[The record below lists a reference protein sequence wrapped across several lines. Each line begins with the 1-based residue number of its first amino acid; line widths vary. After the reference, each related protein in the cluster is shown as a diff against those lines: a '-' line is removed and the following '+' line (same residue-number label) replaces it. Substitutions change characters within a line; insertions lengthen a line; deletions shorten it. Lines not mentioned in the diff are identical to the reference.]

1 MQSGIIAAIEDMAD
15 RTKKYREILGSL
27 RASVK
32 DSVKNTMKQIRCFD
46 RNPTKAAPDYF
57 FWNTKQLVNDPC
69 THTGSNC
76 LACKG
81 NGNYGAVYGNTNLTK
96 DGAPKPKPKRTNR
109 KSAKSMGR
117 GNVLGRVC
125 YGMGVIETVSEQ
137 DVIDMIQEG
146 EAPLLERWGGAQN
159 RKGQQTG
166 YKAGAAKVLKMN
178 QAQRVKEG
186 LQVKYGRRVSGRG
199 MSDMHMLGCNTV
211 SQAKAAAVA
220 RIASESAGTKRR
232 PNRSGLWGR
241 DVDNADKVFAELDAR
256 WEFL

>member
-1 MQSGIIAAIEDMAD
+1 MARGPRSSGRQRGVKPANEASNQCVWFRFLVYQAKHNLIAASPGGYVHSSKLQSGIIAAIEDMAD

-27 RASVK
+27 ESPLKA
-32 DSVKNTMKQIRCFD
+32 SVKNTMKQITCFD
-46 RNPTKAAPDYF
+46 RNPTKAAPGYF

-137 DVIDMIQEG
+137 DVTATALAKPRGSQTRPASRCG
-146 EAPLLERWGGAQN
+146 GTGRW
-159 RKGQQTG
+159 
-166 YKAGAAKVLKMN
+166 
-178 QAQRVKEG
+178 
-186 LQVKYGRRVSGRG
+186 
-199 MSDMHMLGCNTV
+199 
-211 SQAKAAAVA
+211 
-220 RIASESAGTKRR
+220 
-232 PNRSGLWGR
+232 
-241 DVDNADKVFAELDAR
+241 
-256 WEFL
+256 